1 MSIPNG
7 SRLREAVAG
16 DRTALACVLREHSSC
31 IRSAVAG
38 QIPRRWRSVLSEQDV
53 VQQTFADAVRDIG
66 RFTGTDE
73 VSFAAWLVRLA
84 QCNLRDGLRSLEAH
98 KRGGNRNRVGV
109 GGSGDSVLALVE
121 VLSASGTTPSG
132 HVAANEIRAVLEES
146 ISRLPETYRRV
157 VQLYDLD
164 GNPVTHVAQT
174 LNRSPGAV
182 FMLRARA
189 HRQLR
194 ELMGATTQY
203 FSDSA

>member
-1 MSIPNG
+1 
-7 SRLREAVAG
+7 
-16 DRTALACVLREHSSC
+16 
-31 IRSAVAG
+31 
-38 QIPRRWRSVLSEQDV
+38 
-53 VQQTFADAVRDIG
+53 
-66 RFTGTDE
+66 
-73 VSFAAWLVRLA
+73 
-84 QCNLRDGLRSLEAH
+84 
-98 KRGGNRNRVGV
+98 
-109 GGSGDSVLALVE
+109 VLALVE

-132 HVAANEIRAVLEES
+132 HVAAKEIRAVLEKS
-146 ISRLPETYRRV
+146 ISRLPEAYRRV

-164 GNPVTHVAQT
+164 GKPITHVAQT